1 MTQPVEPVE
10 ITTCYRH
17 PDRRAGVSCQRCGRP
32 ICPDC
37 MVQASVGFHCV
48 ECTKQGAKNS
58 PVITARSLDVQPLVT
73 QVLIGLNALAFVA
86 MLASGGT
93 LMQSGGSVSE
103 RFALVGAGLLERNG
117 PVVGVAAGEWYR
129 LVTGGFMHASIIH
142 IGMNMLVLWLVGSQ
156 VERALGHTRYAA
168 LYLAAL
174 MAGSFAVMLYSPGEW
189 TVGASGAIF
198 GLFGAAFALQR
209 DRGINPMQS
218 GLGGLIIL
226 NLVITFA
233 IPGIAIA
240 GHVGGLVGGFVTG
253 WLLFQIERRTRSA
266 WPGVALCLGLS
277 ALFAVGGIWAANYYF
292 DHFPNAVIHF

>member
-1 MTQPVEPVE
+1 MSQPVEPSE

-17 PDRRAGVSCQRCGRP
+17 RDRRAGVSCQRCGRP

-37 MVQASVGFHCV
+37 MVQASVGFHCP

-58 PVITARSLDVQPLVT
+58 PVITARSLEVQPLVT

-86 MLASGGT
+86 TIASGGS
-93 LMQSGGSVSE
+93 LMQGGGTLTDDL
-103 RFALVGAGLLERNG
+103 ALVGAGQFVPRG
-117 PVVGVAAGEWYR
+117 PIVGVAAGEWYR
-129 LVTGGFMHASIIH
+129 LITGGFMHAGLIH

-156 VERALGHTRYAA
+156 VERALGHARYAT

-174 MAGSFAVMLYSPGEW
+174 MAGSFAVMLYSPGQL

-240 GHVGGLVGGFVTG
+240 GHLGGLIGGFATG

-266 WPGVALCLGLS
+266 WPGIALCLGLS
-277 ALFAVGGIWAANYYF
+277 ALFALGGIWAAHYYF